1 MKNEPS
7 QQQNGQSMPYLIPD
21 ADFNA
26 KLKLPAKNIEHT
38 IQFITQGVKDIS
50 LDGFEIPT
58 GYRLVKAVHR
68 DQYRLITTNKE
79 SETAYLVEL
88 RFRQDIVYGQT
99 TCTQIKVWRSRLP
112 KHRNVIRDLPRTFF
126 YNLLKVHNII
136 VTDEEQTSDGKGFW
150 IDMILWAFSE
160 GYYIYASDGTEMDR
174 PLHLIDSVEDFYN
187 KWDAFCWGKDRDI
200 HTHRLLVISKEPL
213 SQ

>member
-58 GYRLVKAVHR
+58 GYRLVKA
-68 DQYRLITTNKE
+68 
-79 SETAYLVEL
+79 
-88 RFRQDIVYGQT
+88 
-99 TCTQIKVWRSRLP
+99 
-112 KHRNVIRDLPRTFF
+112 
-126 YNLLKVHNII
+126 
-136 VTDEEQTSDGKGFW
+136 
-150 IDMILWAFSE
+150 
-160 GYYIYASDGTEMDR
+160 
-174 PLHLIDSVEDFYN
+174 
-187 KWDAFCWGKDRDI
+187 
-200 HTHRLLVISKEPL
+200 
-213 SQ
+213 